1 MKISVHQLRTIIA
14 EELNQLK
21 LGVSSPQRTY
31 DKINCTCQDCG
42 ETWPSAAGTYKGHLA
57 QEQCPDCGST
67 NVVSR
72 PSRLGRPKRE
82 KMTPKSTSRVA
93 KNLLAS
99 LSDNVA

>member
-1 MKISVHQLRTIIA
+1 MKISVRQLRTIIA

-31 DKINCTCQDCG
+31 DKVNCTCQDCG
-42 ETWPSAAGTYKGHLA
+42 ETWPSSTGTYKGHSA
-57 QEQCPDCGST
+57 PECCPDCGST
-67 NVVSR
+67 KVMTKS
-72 PSRLGRPKRE
+72 SHLKRN
-82 KMTPKSTSRVA
+82 KMTSKSTSRAA